1 MGRKQQY
8 GIRYPF
14 TAENSDNIYM
24 DTNDSYTNSIKSQVV
39 HVIFTPK
46 GQKVRDPDFGTN
58 LINYIFGPKD
68 GVSLGEIKT
77 EITSQL
83 GKYVPAAKFKDV
95 NIYEDENSDNGIIV
109 TISYS
114 VQTGNKVDDTTVAIK
129 L

>member
-1 MGRKQQY
+1 MARKQQY

-14 TAENSDNIYM
+14 TAENLDSIYM
-24 DTNDSYTNSIKSQVV
+24 DTNNSYTNSIKSQVV

-46 GQKVRDPDFGTN
+46 GQKVRDPEFGTN

-68 GVSLGEIKT
+68 GISLSEIKT

-83 GKYVPAAKFKDV
+83 GKYVPDAKFKDI

-109 TISYS
+109 SISYS
-114 VQTGNKVDDTTVAIK
+114 VQVGNKVDETTVAIR